1 MYRILL
7 ATTALVSFTGAAAAD
22 TAAEAAD
29 TPTEAA
35 ETAPA
40 APEIT
45 WSGAVTLG
53 YNDEEQVEE
62 GEGVIASAEIAP
74 NLSVELDYGLTAE
87 ADVTF
92 TLIDTEGGS
101 ELIDTDGLTDDFA
114 VDSYT
119 LSLSNET
126 FGLSFGTVAFAP
138 NSMWKSAG
146 DMEADGFSEAD
157 GETGVLL
164 TGSYGPV
171 MAGVSSVLHND
182 AYAVGDDGEGKL
194 DQLGV
199 AVNAELEGVDISLA
213 YQEEAEYAFDTDVN
227 GDFEPNEILA
237 LSVGTTFE
245 GLNVRLGYASDET
258 ADENSSGIQLGY
270 AIQDVSLGGYF
281 VSESEGDDNWGVSAG
296 YESGP
301 IAVEAYVTDEQG
313 AYLNGVEGS
322 YAVTDRL
329 IVRAGVI
336 DDEDDAD
343 DGGSYIGG
351 EYDLGN
357 GASFLV
363 SFADADNEG
372 EDELGAPEYKNG
384 ATALLTLE
392 F

>member
-7 ATTALVSFTGAAAAD
+7 ATTALVSFTGAAAA
-22 TAAEAAD
+22 
-29 TPTEAA
+29 
-35 ETAPA
+35 
-40 APEIT
+40 EIT
-45 WSGAVTLG
+45 WSGEVALG
-53 YNDEEQVEE
+53 YNDEELVED
-62 GEGVIASAEIAP
+62 GEGVIATAEIVP

-87 ADVTF
+87 AEATILLLDQ
-92 TLIDTEGGS
+92 EGGS
-101 ELIDTDGLTDDFA
+101 GVDTDDLSEDFEA
-114 VDSYT
+114 ESYI
-119 LSLSNET
+119 LSLSNEF
-126 FGLSFGTVAFAP
+126 FGLSFGTVDFAP
-138 NSMWKSAG
+138 DSMWKSAG
-146 DMEADGFSEAD
+146 DMESDGFSEAD

-171 MAGVSSVLHND
+171 MAGVSSVLHTD
-182 AYAVGDDGEGKL
+182 DFSTGTGSGDF

-199 AVNAELEGVDISLA
+199 AVNAELEGFDISLA
-213 YQEEAEYAFDTDVN
+213 YQEEAENDFDPANNND
-227 GDFEPNEILA
+227 DFEPNEILA

-245 GLNVRLGYASDET
+245 GLDVRLGYASDET
-258 ADENSSGIQLGY
+258 ADENSTGLELGY

-336 DDEDDAD
+336 DDEDPAD

-363 SFADADNEG
+363 SYADADNDGTPGEAG
-372 EDELGAPEYKNG
+372 SAEDELGAPEYKHG
-384 ATALLTLE
+384 LTALLTLE

>member
-7 ATTALVSFTGAAAAD
+7 ATTALVSFTGAAAA
-22 TAAEAAD
+22 
-29 TPTEAA
+29 
-35 ETAPA
+35 
-40 APEIT
+40 EIT
-45 WSGAVTLG
+45 WSGEAELG
-53 YNDEEQVEE
+53 YNTEEQVED
-62 GEGVIASAEIAP
+62 GEGVIATAEIAP

-87 ADVTF
+87 AGATF
-92 TLIDTEGGS
+92 TLIDQEGGS
-101 ELIDTDGLTDDFA
+101 EVDADALDFDVDG
-114 VDSYT
+114 YE

-126 FGLSFGTVAFAP
+126 FALSFGTVDFAP
-138 NSMWKSAG
+138 DSMWESAG
-146 DMEADGFSEAD
+146 DMESDGFSEND
-157 GETGVLL
+157 GETTLLL

-171 MAGVSSVLHND
+171 MAGVSTVLHND
-182 AYAVGDDGEGKL
+182 EFAAGAAEGEF

-199 AVNAELEGVDISLA
+199 AVNAELEGFDISLA
-213 YQEEAEYAFDTDVN
+213 YQEEAEFAFTGND
-227 GDFEPNEILA
+227 DFEPNEIFA

-245 GLNVRLGYASDET
+245 GLDVRLGYASDET
-258 ADENSSGIQLGY
+258 ADENSTGIELGY

-281 VSESEGDDNWGVSAG
+281 VSETDGDDNLGVSAG

-301 IAVEAYVTDEQG
+301 LALDAFYEDEQG
-313 AYLNGVEGS
+313 AYVTGLEGS

-329 IVRAGVI
+329 VVRAGVI
-336 DDEDDAD
+336 EDEDDAD